1 MLCCHSATLSGHL
14 PPNSLAAV
22 CECVEARVPRLEV
35 DVRFMADDSML
46 IFHDSTLDQAAT
58 GAGVIAALS
67 RRDVRSVRYRRD
79 ENHGLCFLEDV
90 VDLMRGS
97 GTLLQVD
104 LKLMRPISPGR
115 AAALKTALA
124 PLGDQ
129 VIVGSQA
136 HWNLRQLAPVPVAFD
151 PTLQWH
157 YNPARPVGAEG
168 PRAMG
173 VHGLWD
179 DAPLAAIRHASAGE
193 YIESRIRDLRGLLPA
208 AVEWMV
214 DIQTVLRLAELGV
227 PLGERL
233 RDDGCALASWTVRE
247 DTPARAAVVRRLF
260 ESGTETI
267 ITDCAAAVASDAA
280 ALLELDLV

>member
-22 CECVEARVPRLEV
+22 GECVEARVPRLEV

-97 GTLLQVD
+97 GTVLQVD

-179 DAPLAAIRHASAGE
+179 DAPLAAIRQASAEE

-208 AVEWMV
+208 GGAWSAAGGAPA
-214 DIQTVLRLAELGV
+214 RR
-227 PLGERL
+227 RL
-233 RDDGCALASWTVRE
+233 RSGILDRAGRHAGAGGGGPPAVRIRDGDDHHRLCGCGSVGRGGAPGTRPCVN
-247 DTPARAAVVRRLF
+247 RL
-260 ESGTETI
+260 
-267 ITDCAAAVASDAA
+267 
-280 ALLELDLV
+280 